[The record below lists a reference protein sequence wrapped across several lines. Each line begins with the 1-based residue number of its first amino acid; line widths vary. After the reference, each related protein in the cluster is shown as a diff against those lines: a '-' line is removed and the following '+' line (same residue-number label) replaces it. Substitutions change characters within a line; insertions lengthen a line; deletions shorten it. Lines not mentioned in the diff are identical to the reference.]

1 MDRPDAYPWLSH
13 KWTHASVA
21 PREPMPYDPI
31 DVVNPVGIA
40 PVRPAEI
47 LTPVICDE
55 GLGEHSA
62 DEKGILHV
70 E

>member
-1 MDRPDAYPWLSH
+1 
-13 KWTHASVA
+13 
-21 PREPMPYDPI
+21 MPYDPI
-31 DVVNPVGIA
+31 DEVNPVGIA

-55 GLGEHSA
+55 GLGEDSG
-62 DEKGILHV
+62 DEQGTLHV